1 MSDDKQSEALQR
13 LQQSQEQTRT
23 SSEAVEAAE
32 TDDSKALEDVVAEA
46 FESLDNG
53 DLHPNVTFRD
63 EKLAALMHALD
74 ETNRL
79 DDVADAAAGELDRE
93 FDEDVGKSDVYRLL
107 IRVGLT
113 TVAPS
118 TTEAVKDGYRQ
129 FQMEQDYD
137 F

>member
-1 MSDDKQSEALQR
+1 MTDDKQSEALQR
-13 LQQSQEQTRT
+13 LQESQEQTRT
-23 SSEAVEAAE
+23 SSDAVKAAE
-32 TDDSKALEDVVAEA
+32 TDDSKSVEDVVAEA
-46 FESLDNG
+46 FESLDDG

-79 DDVADAAAGELDRE
+79 EDVADAAAGELDRDLE
-93 FDEDVGKSDVYRLL
+93 EGVGKSDAYRLL

-113 TVAPS
+113 TVTPS
-118 TTEAVKDGYRQ
+118 TTEAVKEGYRQ
-129 FQMEQDYD
+129 YQMEQDYN